1 MSGSEKE
8 MNGKLHS
15 KQTWDFEPLV
25 MFFGLC
31 NSPATFQNMMNDI
44 LREEI
49 NEGWLLVYMDEILI
63 FTPDRSKL
71 NYYTRRVLRK
81 LQENDLFLNLDK
93 CTFDVEE
100 IDYLEMIVRENQI
113 KMDPTKLVGIA
124 EWPIPTTVKQVRSF
138 LGFGNFYR
146 RFIGHYAY
154 IARSFNDLTRKNLV
168 WH

>member
-1 MSGSEKE
+1 
-8 MNGKLHS
+8 
-15 KQTWDFEPLV
+15 

-49 NEGWLLVYMDEILI
+49 NEGWLLVYMDDILI

-100 IDYLEMIVRENQI
+100 IDYLGMIVRENQI
-113 KMDPTKLVGIA
+113 KMDPTKLAGIA

-138 LGFGNFYR
+138 LGFGNF
-146 RFIGHYAY
+146 ID
-154 IARSFNDLTRKNLV
+154 DLLDTTHPLHV
-168 WH
+168 L